1 MQLGFL
7 RADLMKVNLAN
18 VPTMVTATTVRTY
31 VIQMATRYI
40 SLIVVIWTW
49 RGSRRSPYSLKAR
62 PPRAFSFL
70 PESTHHKI
78 CIYALNFLLPSCQY
92 MTAQILCI
100 HTVFARS
107 YI

>member
-40 SLIVVIWTW
+40 SLIVETWTW
-49 RGSRRSPYSLKAR
+49 RGSRRSPIRLK
-62 PPRAFSFL
+62 P
-70 PESTHHKI
+70 
-78 CIYALNFLLPSCQY
+78 
-92 MTAQILCI
+92 AQRGLF
-100 HTVFARS
+100 HT
-107 YI
+107 

>member
-18 VPTMVTATTVRTY
+18 VPTMVTVTTVRTY

-49 RGSRRSPYSLKAR
+49 RSSRHLPYLLEAR
-62 PPRAFSFL
+62 PTRAFSCL
-70 PESTHHKI
+70 PERTHHKK
-78 CIYALNFLLPSCQY
+78 CIYA
-92 MTAQILCI
+92 
-100 HTVFARS
+100 
-107 YI
+107 